1 MTTEII
7 NDKAKALE
15 VDVPVKTAEYV
26 KAVFEQTNFNQNE
39 WGSTNA
45 QVIAQLQARV
55 RQLEIEVANLKGRL

>member
-15 VDVPVKTAEYV
+15 VDVPAKTAEYV
-26 KAVFEQTNFNQNE
+26 KAVFEQTNFNQHE

-45 QVIAQLQARV
+45 
-55 RQLEIEVANLKGRL
+55 

>member
-1 MTTEII
+1 MATEIL

-26 KAVFEQTNFNQNE
+26 KAVFEQTNYNQLE

-45 QVIAQLQARV
+45 HIIAQLQARV
-55 RQLEIEVANLKGRL
+55 RELEIEVTNLKGRL

>member
-15 VDVPVKTAEYV
+15 VDVPAKTAEYV

>member
-1 MTTEII
+1 MTDIL

-26 KAVFEQTNFNQNE
+26 KAVFEQTNYNQLE

-45 QVIAQLQARV
+45 QIIAQLQARV
-55 RQLEIEVANLKGRL
+55 RELEIEVTNLKGRL

>member
-1 MTTEII
+1 MTTEIL

-26 KAVFEQTNFNQNE
+26 KAVFEQTNYNQLE

-45 QVIAQLQARV
+45 QIIAQLQARV
-55 RQLEIEVANLKGRL
+55 RELEIEVTNLKGRL

>member
-26 KAVFEQTNFNQNE
+26 KAVFEQTNFNQHE

-55 RQLEIEVANLKGRL
+55 HQLEIEVANLKGRL

>member
-1 MTTEII
+1 MTDIL

-26 KAVFEQTNFNQNE
+26 KAVFEQTNYNQHE

-45 QVIAQLQARV
+45 QIIAQLQTRV
-55 RQLEIEVANLKGRL
+55 RELEIEVTNLRGRL